1 MQAVRLLRQSDIAET
16 GRLEDTVRERL
27 ARELDE
33 NPVGRH
39 FLAGGHPPETISVDE
54 YTSTVRAHLQ
64 ALAEVVVLIAS
75 EVDKL
80 KTQDA
85 SR

>member
-1 MQAVRLLRQSDIAET
+1 MAKT
-16 GRLEDTVRERL
+16 GRLEDAVRERL
-27 ARELDE
+27 ARELDK

-39 FLAGGHPPETISVDE
+39 FLAGGDPPETVSVDE
-54 YTSTVRAHLQ
+54 YTSAVRAHLQ
-64 ALAEVVVLIAS
+64 SLAEVVVLIAA

-80 KTQDA
+80 KAQDG

>member
-1 MQAVRLLRQSDIAET
+1 MAE
-16 GRLEDTVRERL
+16 RPKLEDIVRERL
-27 ARELDE
+27 GRDVGG

-39 FLAGGHPPETISVDE
+39 FLAGGDPSVTTSVNE
-54 YTSTVRAHLQ
+54 YVSAVTAHMDS
-64 ALAEVVVLIAS
+64 LAEVVLLIAA

-80 KTQDA
+80 KAQDA

>member
-1 MQAVRLLRQSDIAET
+1 MAET
-16 GRLEDTVRERL
+16 SRLEDTVRERL
-27 ARELDE
+27 AREMDK

-39 FLAGGHPPETISVDE
+39 FLAGGDPPETISVDE
-54 YTSTVRAHLQ
+54 YASAVRAHLQ
-64 ALAEVVVLIAS
+64 SLAEVVVLIAA

-80 KTQDA
+80 KAQDA

>member
-1 MQAVRLLRQSDIAET
+1 MAEMAKLE
-16 GRLEDTVRERL
+16 GRVRERL

-39 FLAGGHPPETISVDE
+39 FLAGGDPPETISVDE
-54 YTSTVRAHLQ
+54 YISAVRAHLQ
-64 ALAEVVVLIAS
+64 SLAEVVVLIAA

-80 KTQDA
+80 KAHDA

>member
-1 MQAVRLLRQSDIAET
+1 MAET

-27 ARELDE
+27 ARELDK

-39 FLAGGHPPETISVDE
+39 FLAGGDPPETISVDE
-54 YTSTVRAHLQ
+54 YTSAVRAHLQ
-64 ALAEVVVLIAS
+64 SLAEVVVLIAA

-80 KTQDA
+80 KAQDP

>member
-1 MQAVRLLRQSDIAET
+1 MAET
-16 GRLEDTVRERL
+16 GRLEDTVRKRL
-27 ARELDE
+27 ARELDK

-39 FLAGGHPPETISVDE
+39 FLAGGEPPETISVDE
-54 YTSTVRAHLQ
+54 YTSAVREHLQ
-64 ALAEVVVLIAS
+64 SLAEVVVLIAA

-80 KTQDA
+80 KAQDA